1 MKTFVKNTISSFLLL
16 SVLMAEDI
24 TSGLKQLDSTYK
36 ETNQQVLKNLDEIFS
51 TTSPSANYEIGKED
65 ALNIKKAAIALRGD
79 LALLKANFEA
89 NELFFISEDVI
100 FNTYMSS
107 PELLLTYMKINP
119 LDQETT
125 EQQCGIS
132 DKVLVLYCGGKLKI
146 EQEKQNIRERLETS
160 LKAYQSNIGGTASL
174 ITASQTLVES
184 LKNKNFIKGIRKL
197 MLAHNKVFLNYLEK
211 LDALEISLEQSKRQ
225 YLQER
230 QSSKI
235 IVK

>member
-1 MKTFVKNTISSFLLL
+1 MKTLVKNTISSFLLL

-36 ETNQQVLKNLDEIFS
+36 ETNQQLLKNLDEIFS
-51 TTSPSANYEIGKED
+51 TTSPSAKMGEED

-100 FNTYMSS
+100 FKTYMSS

-119 LDQETT
+119 LDQNTA

-132 DKVLVLYCGGKLKI
+132 DKVLVLYCEGKLKI

-160 LKAYQSNIGGTASL
+160 LKAYQSNIGGTTSL

-197 MLAHNKVFLNYLEK
+197 MLAHNKVFLNYLEE
-211 LDALEISLEQSKRQ
+211 LDALERSLEQSKRQ

>member
-1 MKTFVKNTISSFLLL
+1 
-16 SVLMAEDI
+16 MAEDI

-51 TTSPSANYEIGKED
+51 TTSPSAKMGEED

-100 FNTYMSS
+100 FKTYMSS

-119 LDQETT
+119 LDQNTA

-146 EQEKQNIRERLETS
+146 EQEKQNIREHLETS

-211 LDALEISLEQSKRQ
+211 LDALERSLEQSKRQ

>member
-1 MKTFVKNTISSFLLL
+1 MKTLVKNTISSFLLL

-51 TTSPSANYEIGKED
+51 TTSPSAKMGEED

-100 FNTYMSS
+100 FKTYMSS

-119 LDQETT
+119 LDQKTA

-132 DKVLVLYCGGKLKI
+132 DKVLVLYCEGKLKI

>member
-1 MKTFVKNTISSFLLL
+1 
-16 SVLMAEDI
+16 MAEDI

-51 TTSPSANYEIGKED
+51 TTSPSANDTIGKED

-100 FNTYMSS
+100 FKTYMSS

-119 LDQETT
+119 LDQKTAEW
-125 EQQCGIS
+125 QCGIS
-132 DKVLVLYCGGKLKI
+132 DKVLVLYCKGKLKI

>member
-1 MKTFVKNTISSFLLL
+1 MKTLVKNAISSFLLL

-100 FNTYMSS
+100 FKTYMSS

>member
-1 MKTFVKNTISSFLLL
+1 MKTLVKNTISSFLLL

-51 TTSPSANYEIGKED
+51 TTSPSAKMGEED
-65 ALNIKKAAIALRGD
+65 SLNIKKAAIALRGD

-100 FNTYMSS
+100 FKTYMSS

-119 LDQETT
+119 LDQKTA

-132 DKVLVLYCGGKLKI
+132 DKVLVLYCEGKLKI

-197 MLAHNKVFLNYLEK
+197 MLAHDKVFLNYLEK

>member
-1 MKTFVKNTISSFLLL
+1 
-16 SVLMAEDI
+16 MAEDI

-51 TTSPSANYEIGKED
+51 TTSPSANNEIGKED

-100 FNTYMSS
+100 FKTYMSN

-119 LDQETT
+119 LDQNTA

-132 DKVLVLYCGGKLKI
+132 DKALVLYCEGKLKI

-211 LDALEISLEQSKRQ
+211 LDALEISLEQSKQQ

>member
-1 MKTFVKNTISSFLLL
+1 MKTLVKNTISSFLLL

-24 TSGLKQLDSTYK
+24 TSGLKQLDSTYQ

-51 TTSPSANYEIGKED
+51 TTSPSANIGEED

-100 FNTYMSS
+100 FKTYMSS

-119 LDQETT
+119 LDQKTA

-132 DKVLVLYCGGKLKI
+132 DKILVLYCGGKLKI

-197 MLAHNKVFLNYLEK
+197 MLAHNKVFLNYLEE
-211 LDALEISLEQSKRQ
+211 LDALERSLEQSKRQ

>member
-1 MKTFVKNTISSFLLL
+1 MKTLVKNTISSFLLL

-24 TSGLKQLDSTYK
+24 TSGLKQLDNTYK

-51 TTSPSANYEIGKED
+51 TTSPSAKMGEED

-100 FNTYMSS
+100 FKTYMSS

-119 LDQETT
+119 LDQNTA

-132 DKVLVLYCGGKLKI
+132 DKVLVLYCEGKLKI

-184 LKNKNFIKGIRKL
+184 LKNKNFIKGIKKL
-197 MLAHNKVFLNYLEK
+197 ILAHNKVFLNYLEE

>member
-1 MKTFVKNTISSFLLL
+1 MKTLVKNTISSFLLL
-16 SVLMAEDI
+16 SVLVAEDI

-51 TTSPSANYEIGKED
+51 TTSPSANNKIGKED

-100 FNTYMSS
+100 FKTYMSS

-119 LDQETT
+119 LDQNTA

-146 EQEKQNIRERLETS
+146 EQEKQNIREHLETS

-211 LDALEISLEQSKRQ
+211 LDALERSLEQSKRQ

>member
-1 MKTFVKNTISSFLLL
+1 
-16 SVLMAEDI
+16 MAEDI

-65 ALNIKKAAIALRGD
+65 ALNIKKAAIALKGD

-100 FNTYMSS
+100 FKTYMSS

>member
-1 MKTFVKNTISSFLLL
+1 MKTLVKNTISSFLLL

-24 TSGLKQLDSTYK
+24 TSGLKQLDNTYK

-51 TTSPSANYEIGKED
+51 TTSPSAKMGEED

-107 PELLLTYMKINP
+107 PELLLTYIKINP
-119 LDQETT
+119 LDQNTA

-132 DKVLVLYCGGKLKI
+132 DKVLVLYCEGKLKI

-197 MLAHNKVFLNYLEK
+197 MLAHNKVFLNYLEE
-211 LDALEISLEQSKRQ
+211 LDALERSLEQSKRQ

>member
-1 MKTFVKNTISSFLLL
+1 MKTLVKNTISSFLLL

-24 TSGLKQLDSTYK
+24 TSSLKQLDSTYK

-51 TTSPSANYEIGKED
+51 TTSPSANNKIGKED

-100 FNTYMSS
+100 FKTYMSS

-119 LDQETT
+119 LDQNTA

-146 EQEKQNIRERLETS
+146 EQEKQNIREHLETS

>member
-1 MKTFVKNTISSFLLL
+1 MKTLVKNTISSFLLL

-24 TSGLKQLDSTYK
+24 TSGLKQLDNTYK

-51 TTSPSANYEIGKED
+51 TTSPSAKMGEED

-100 FNTYMSS
+100 FKTYMSS

-119 LDQETT
+119 LDQKTA

-132 DKVLVLYCGGKLKI
+132 DKVLVLYCEGKLKI

-197 MLAHNKVFLNYLEK
+197 MLAHDKVFLNYLEK

-230 QSSKI
+230 QSSKVI
-235 IVK
+235 IK

>member
-1 MKTFVKNTISSFLLL
+1 MKTLVKNTISSFLLL

-24 TSGLKQLDSTYK
+24 TSGLKQLDNTYK

-51 TTSPSANYEIGKED
+51 TTSPSAKMGEED

-119 LDQETT
+119 LDQNTA

-132 DKVLVLYCGGKLKI
+132 DKVLVLYCEGKLKI

-197 MLAHNKVFLNYLEK
+197 MLAHNKVFLNYLEE
-211 LDALEISLEQSKRQ
+211 LDALERSLEQSKRQ

>member
-1 MKTFVKNTISSFLLL
+1 MKTLVKNTISSFLLL

-51 TTSPSANYEIGKED
+51 TTSPSAKMGEED

-100 FNTYMSS
+100 FKTYMSS

-119 LDQETT
+119 LDQNTA

-132 DKVLVLYCGGKLKI
+132 DKVLVLYCEGKLKI

-230 QSSKI
+230 QSSKV

>member
-1 MKTFVKNTISSFLLL
+1 MKTLVKNTISSFLLL

-51 TTSPSANYEIGKED
+51 TTSPSANNKIGKED

-89 NELFFISEDVI
+89 NELFFISEDMI
-100 FNTYMSS
+100 FKTYMSS

-119 LDQETT
+119 LDQNTA

-132 DKVLVLYCGGKLKI
+132 DKVLVLYCWGKLKI

-197 MLAHNKVFLNYLEK
+197 MLAHNKVFLNYLEE
-211 LDALEISLEQSKRQ
+211 LDALERSLEQSKRQ

>member
-1 MKTFVKNTISSFLLL
+1 
-16 SVLMAEDI
+16 MAEDI

-36 ETNQQVLKNLDEIFS
+36 ETNQQVLRNLDEIFS

-65 ALNIKKAAIALRGD
+65 ALNIKKAAIALKGD

-100 FNTYMSS
+100 FKTYMSS

>member
-1 MKTFVKNTISSFLLL
+1 MKTLVKNTISSFLLL

-51 TTSPSANYEIGKED
+51 TTSPSAKMGEED

-100 FNTYMSS
+100 FKTYMSS

-119 LDQETT
+119 LDQKTA

-132 DKVLVLYCGGKLKI
+132 DKVLVLYCEGKLKI

-197 MLAHNKVFLNYLEK
+197 MLAHDKVFLNYLEK

>member
-1 MKTFVKNTISSFLLL
+1 MKTLMKNTIYSFLLL

-51 TTSPSANYEIGKED
+51 TTSPSAKMGEED

-100 FNTYMSS
+100 FKTYMSS

-119 LDQETT
+119 LDQNTA

-132 DKVLVLYCGGKLKI
+132 DKVLVLYCEGKLKI

-184 LKNKNFIKGIRKL
+184 LKNKNFIKGIKKL
-197 MLAHNKVFLNYLEK
+197 MLAHNKVFLNYLEE
-211 LDALEISLEQSKRQ
+211 LDALERSLEQSKRQ

>member
-1 MKTFVKNTISSFLLL
+1 MKTLVKNTISSFLLL

-24 TSGLKQLDSTYK
+24 TSGLKQLDSTYE

-51 TTSPSANYEIGKED
+51 TTSPSAKMGEED

-100 FNTYMSS
+100 FKTYMSS

-119 LDQETT
+119 LDQNTA

-132 DKVLVLYCGGKLKI
+132 DKVLVLYCEGKLKI

-211 LDALEISLEQSKRQ
+211 LDALERSLEQSKRQ

>member
-1 MKTFVKNTISSFLLL
+1 MKTLVKNTISSFLLL

-51 TTSPSANYEIGKED
+51 TTSPSAKMGEED

-100 FNTYMSS
+100 FKTYMSS

-119 LDQETT
+119 LDQNTA

-132 DKVLVLYCGGKLKI
+132 DKVLVLYCEGKLKI

-211 LDALEISLEQSKRQ
+211 LDALERSLEQSKRQ

>member
-1 MKTFVKNTISSFLLL
+1 MKTLVKNTISSFLLL

-24 TSGLKQLDSTYK
+24 TSGLRQLDSTYK

-51 TTSPSANYEIGKED
+51 TTSPSAKMGEED

-100 FNTYMSS
+100 FKTYMSS

-119 LDQETT
+119 LDQNTA

-132 DKVLVLYCGGKLKI
+132 DKVLVLYCEGKLKI

-197 MLAHNKVFLNYLEK
+197 MLAHDKVFLNYLEK

-230 QSSKI
+230 QSSKV

>member
-1 MKTFVKNTISSFLLL
+1 MKTLVKNTLFSFLLL

-24 TSGLKQLDSTYK
+24 TSGLKQLDSTYQ

-51 TTSPSANYEIGKED
+51 TTSPSANDKMGEED

-100 FNTYMSS
+100 FKTYMSS

-119 LDQETT
+119 LDQNTA

-174 ITASQTLVES
+174 IIASQTLVES

-211 LDALEISLEQSKRQ
+211 LDALERSLEQSKRQ

>member
-1 MKTFVKNTISSFLLL
+1 MKTLVKNTISSFLLL

-51 TTSPSANYEIGKED
+51 TTSPSANDKIGKED
-65 ALNIKKAAIALRGD
+65 SLNIKKAAIALRGN

-100 FNTYMSS
+100 FKTYMSS

-119 LDQETT
+119 LDQNTA

-146 EQEKQNIRERLETS
+146 EQEKQNIREHLETS

-211 LDALEISLEQSKRQ
+211 LDALERSLEQSKRQ

-230 QSSKI
+230 QSSKV

>member
-1 MKTFVKNTISSFLLL
+1 MKTLVKNTIFSFLLL

-24 TSGLKQLDSTYK
+24 TSGLKQLDSTYQ

-51 TTSPSANYEIGKED
+51 TTSPSANDKIGKED

-100 FNTYMSS
+100 FKTYMSS

-119 LDQETT
+119 LDQNTA

-197 MLAHNKVFLNYLEK
+197 MLAHNKVFLNYLEE
-211 LDALEISLEQSKRQ
+211 LDALERSLEQSKRQ

>member
-1 MKTFVKNTISSFLLL
+1 MKTLVKNTISSFLLL

-24 TSGLKQLDSTYK
+24 TSGLKQLDSTYE

-51 TTSPSANYEIGKED
+51 TTSPSAKMGEED

-100 FNTYMSS
+100 FKTYMSS
-107 PELLLTYMKINP
+107 PELLLTYIKINP
-119 LDQETT
+119 LDQKTA

-132 DKVLVLYCGGKLKI
+132 DKVLVLYCEGKLKI

-211 LDALEISLEQSKRQ
+211 LDALERSLEQSKRQ

>member
-1 MKTFVKNTISSFLLL
+1 
-16 SVLMAEDI
+16 MAEDI

>member
-1 MKTFVKNTISSFLLL
+1 MKTLIKNTISSFLLL

-100 FNTYMSS
+100 FKTYMSS

>member
-1 MKTFVKNTISSFLLL
+1 MKTLVKNTISSFLLL
-16 SVLMAEDI
+16 SVLMAENI
-24 TSGLKQLDSTYK
+24 TSGLEQLDRTYK
-36 ETNQQVLKNLDEIFS
+36 ETNQQALKNLDEIFS
-51 TTSPSANYEIGKED
+51 TTSPSANIGKED
-65 ALNIKKAAIALRGD
+65 ALNIQKAAIALRGD

-100 FNTYMSS
+100 FKTYMSS

-119 LDQETT
+119 LDQNTA

-132 DKVLVLYCGGKLKI
+132 DKVLVLYCEGKLKI

>member
-1 MKTFVKNTISSFLLL
+1 MKTLVKNAISSFLLL

-51 TTSPSANYEIGKED
+51 TTSPSTNDEIGKED
-65 ALNIKKAAIALRGD
+65 ALNIKKAAIALKGD

-100 FNTYMSS
+100 FKTYMSS

-119 LDQETT
+119 LDQETA

>member
-1 MKTFVKNTISSFLLL
+1 MKTLVKNTISSFLLL

-51 TTSPSANYEIGKED
+51 TTSPSAKMGEED
-65 ALNIKKAAIALRGD
+65 ALNIKKVAIALRGD

-100 FNTYMSS
+100 FKTYMSS

-119 LDQETT
+119 LDQKTA

-132 DKVLVLYCGGKLKI
+132 DKVLVLYCEGKLKI

-197 MLAHNKVFLNYLEK
+197 MLAHDKVFLNYLEK

-230 QSSKI
+230 QSSKV

>member
-1 MKTFVKNTISSFLLL
+1 MKTLVKNTISSFLLL

-36 ETNQQVLKNLDEIFS
+36 ETNQQALKNLDEIFS
-51 TTSPSANYEIGKED
+51 TTSPSAKMGEED

-100 FNTYMSS
+100 FKTYMSS

-119 LDQETT
+119 LDQNTA

-132 DKVLVLYCGGKLKI
+132 DKVLVLYCEGKLKI

-160 LKAYQSNIGGTASL
+160 LKAYQSNIGGTTSL

>member
-1 MKTFVKNTISSFLLL
+1 MKTLMKNTISSFLLL

-51 TTSPSANYEIGKED
+51 TTSPSAKMGEED

-100 FNTYMSS
+100 FKTYMSS

-119 LDQETT
+119 LDQNTA

-132 DKVLVLYCGGKLKI
+132 DKVLVLYCEGKLKI

-160 LKAYQSNIGGTASL
+160 LKAYQSNIGGTTSL

-197 MLAHNKVFLNYLEK
+197 MLAHNKVFLNYLEE
-211 LDALEISLEQSKRQ
+211 LDALERSLEQSKRQ

>member
-1 MKTFVKNTISSFLLL
+1 MKTLVKNTISSFLLL

-24 TSGLKQLDSTYK
+24 TSGLEQLDRTYK
-36 ETNQQVLKNLDEIFS
+36 ETNQQALKNLDEIFS
-51 TTSPSANYEIGKED
+51 TTSPSANIGTED

-79 LALLKANFEA
+79 LSLLKANFEA

-100 FNTYMSS
+100 FKTYMSS

-119 LDQETT
+119 LDQNTA

-132 DKVLVLYCGGKLKI
+132 DKVLVLYCEGKLKI

-211 LDALEISLEQSKRQ
+211 LDALEISLEQSKWQ

>member
-1 MKTFVKNTISSFLLL
+1 MKTLVKNTIYSFLLL

-24 TSGLKQLDSTYK
+24 TSGLKQLDSTYQ

-51 TTSPSANYEIGKED
+51 TTSPSANDKIGQED

-100 FNTYMSS
+100 FKTYMSS

-119 LDQETT
+119 LDQNTA

-132 DKVLVLYCGGKLKI
+132 DKILVLYCEGKLKI

-160 LKAYQSNIGGTASL
+160 LKAYQSNIGGTSSL

-184 LKNKNFIKGIRKL
+184 LKK
-197 MLAHNKVFLNYLEK
+197 
-211 LDALEISLEQSKRQ
+211 
-225 YLQER
+225 
-230 QSSKI
+230 
-235 IVK
+235 

>member
-1 MKTFVKNTISSFLLL
+1 
-16 SVLMAEDI
+16 MAEDI
-24 TSGLKQLDSTYK
+24 TSSLKQLDSTYK

-51 TTSPSANYEIGKED
+51 TTSPSANNKIGKED

-100 FNTYMSS
+100 FKTYMSS

-119 LDQETT
+119 LDQNTA

-146 EQEKQNIRERLETS
+146 EQEKQNIREHLETS

-211 LDALEISLEQSKRQ
+211 LDALERSLEQSKRQ

>member
-1 MKTFVKNTISSFLLL
+1 
-16 SVLMAEDI
+16 MAEDV
-24 TSGLKQLDSTYK
+24 TSGLKQLDNTYK

-100 FNTYMSS
+100 FKTYMSS

>member
-51 TTSPSANYEIGKED
+51 TTSPSANDEIGKED

-119 LDQETT
+119 LDQKTA

-132 DKVLVLYCGGKLKI
+132 DKVLVLYCEGELQI